1 MRVGRRD
8 LAHLISQATSRV
20 AGTDTETLSVRV
32 PSSGFDAEDLEAKL
46 CPEEHLHVWR
56 RPANL

>member
-8 LAHLISQATSRV
+8 LAHLISQATRV

-32 PSSGFDAEDLEAKL
+32 PSSGFDAEDLESKL
-46 CPEEHLHVWR
+46 CPEEQLHAWR